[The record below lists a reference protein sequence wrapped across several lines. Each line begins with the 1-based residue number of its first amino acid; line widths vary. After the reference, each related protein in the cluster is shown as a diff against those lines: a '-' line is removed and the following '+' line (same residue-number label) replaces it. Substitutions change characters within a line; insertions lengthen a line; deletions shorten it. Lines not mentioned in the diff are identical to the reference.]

1 MKKKALVW
9 ILAAVTALNI
19 TGCGSSGSS
28 SYKSSDAYYES
39 PAMEESINYM
49 GENAAAT
56 QAKMVS
62 YDDDSMYDM
71 EMEESAPA
79 AANTADTSVS
89 ENASATNR
97 KLIRDMSLNVETKEY
112 DAMLKNLTDE
122 ITSLGGYIEFMDIR
136 NNSYYSNKN
145 SSRGATLTARI
156 PAAKLD
162 QFVNVIGEQTNIT
175 NRTESVRD
183 VTLTYV
189 DMQSHRDVLIA
200 ERERLMEYLKQAD
213 TIEEMMSIEDHLTDI
228 RYQIESM
235 ESQLRTFDN
244 QVDYSTVNINVTEV
258 VEYTP
263 VVEPTE
269 PKTAWERI
277 SEGFTH
283 SVKDVLYDAKEF
295 LIDLIIDLPYILV
308 GLVKIAIFLLIVRFI
323 IMRNKKI
330 REWLKNKREERKEY
344 KAEKKAAK
352 AAKKAAKADGA
363 AEKKEPVMTTGEG
376 AAPENKTEE

>member
-19 TGCGSSGSS
+19 TGCGSSGAS
-28 SYKSSDAYYES
+28 SYKSSDAYYET
-39 PAMEESINYM
+39 PVMEESINYM
-49 GENAAAT
+49 GENATAT

-62 YDDDSMYDM
+62 YDDSMYDL

-79 AANTADTSVS
+79 AANTSDTNVS
-89 ENASATNR
+89 ENASTTNR

-112 DAMLKNLTDE
+112 DAMLKSLTDE

-145 SSRGATLTARI
+145 SSRGATLTVRI

-244 QVDYSTVNINVTEV
+244 QVDYSTVNINITEV

-295 LIDLIIDLPYILV
+295 MIDLIIDLPYILV

-330 REWLKNKREERKEY
+330 REWLKKKKEERKEY

-352 AAKKAAKADGA
+352 AAKKAAKAGDDSD
-363 AEKKEPVMTTGEG
+363 KKEPVMTTGEG
-376 AAPENKTEE
+376 AAPEDKIEE